1 MNGWMTSPLVWISLI
16 SLASVVVGLI
26 FGLGQWKGKVDA
38 DRARFREDIDAD
50 RTMFKEFMREIR
62 TDIKK
67 ILRTVAVA
75 RDLKQQSSRID

>member
-1 MNGWMTSPLVWISLI
+1 MRIELDSGRISM
-16 SLASVVVGLI
+16 
-26 FGLGQWKGKVDA
+26 
-38 DRARFREDIDAD
+38 
-50 RTMFKEFMREIR
+50 RTEHMFKEFMREIR